1 MTFFFKG
8 LIWFLYAKESKGRG
22 TSGSQEMSQENVTT
36 IWVREDGGSLGAFM
50 GGVRFWIYS
59 EGRAGFPDGFDME

>member
-1 MTFFFKG
+1 
-8 LIWFLYAKESKGRG
+8 
-22 TSGSQEMSQENVTT
+22 MSQETVTT

-59 EGRAGFPDGFDME
+59 EGTAGFPGGFDVE